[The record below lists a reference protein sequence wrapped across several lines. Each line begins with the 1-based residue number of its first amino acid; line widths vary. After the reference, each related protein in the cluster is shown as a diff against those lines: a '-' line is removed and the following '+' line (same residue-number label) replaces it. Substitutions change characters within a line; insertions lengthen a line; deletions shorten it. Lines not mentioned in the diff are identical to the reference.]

1 MMLIFSSCTPLGRM
15 ALAVLDSLPH
25 QKGAVMIEFRTYLR
39 QLRIARGM
47 TQLDLADAVGLP
59 VGLVSAWEQG
69 RALPALSQLNATMR
83 VLSGDVQ
90 CALNLIEGV
99 GASSGVLPALP
110 TPEAIAAVVLDSV
123 AADHG
128 RAEQL
133 LYQALR
139 AVISEAPLQPRR
151 STQARRR
158 SNAHQRDL

>member
-1 MMLIFSSCTPLGRM
+1 LLIFSSCTLLGRM
-15 ALAVLDSLPH
+15 TLVMLDSLPD
-25 QKGAVMIEFRTYLR
+25 QEGASMVEFRTYLR

-47 TQLDLADAVGLP
+47 TQLDLADALGLP

-69 RALPALSQLNATMR
+69 RKLPALSQLNATMR

-90 CALNLIEGV
+90 CALDLIEGV
-99 GASSGVLPALP
+99 GASAAVLPALP

-123 AADHG
+123 AADHR

-139 AVISEAPLQPRR
+139 AVISAAPPPRR
-151 STQARRR
+151 ATNARRR
-158 SNAHQRDL
+158 GDARQREL